1 MVSVGLTF
9 VPTATMT
16 YVSDCYLPINADALE
31 LVNGVKNIVAFGFL
45 YGVVP
50 WVTKDGYINAF
61 GAQAGVSTA
70 SLIRLSFYDLSW
82 GATPHDEHWLT
93 SHPSSDLCTGDALG
107 SSIRAIWPAD
117 QTHIEWLESYS
128 VMQKYRWSLS
138 KSRLGI
144 PAHSVR
150 CFCPSVVGRVADC

>member
-61 GAQAGVSTA
+61 GAQAGVSTWN
-70 SLIRLSFYDLSW
+70 LRRLSFHDLSW
-82 GATPHDEHWLT
+82 NAGHRYEHRLT
-93 SHPSSDLCTGDALG
+93 SYALSDLCIGNALG

-117 QTHIEWLESYS
+117 QTHIEWLESNYLI
-128 VMQKYRWSLS
+128 QKARWSPS
-138 KSRLGI
+138 KSRGGI
-144 PAHSVR
+144 PTRSVR
-150 CFCPSVVGRVADC
+150 RFYSRVVGRVADF